1 MSRLRFAVRV
11 MRPLPFPDFSYS
23 FLRYIVVPDD
33 ASPPAGAC
41 VCMRGGIT
49 ETGLGGDEL
58 PDGILSFGVVSF
70 QKLLLGGRM
79 WYEERVV
86 ADIISDSAT

>member
-1 MSRLRFAVRV
+1 
-11 MRPLPFPDFSYS
+11 
-23 FLRYIVVPDD
+23 
-33 ASPPAGAC
+33 
-41 VCMRGGIT
+41 MRGGIT

-70 QKLLLGGRM
+70 QKLLLGGRT

>member
-1 MSRLRFAVRV
+1 
-11 MRPLPFPDFSYS
+11 
-23 FLRYIVVPDD
+23 
-33 ASPPAGAC
+33 
-41 VCMRGGIT
+41 MRGGIT

-70 QKLLLGGRM
+70 QKLLLGGQT

>member
-23 FLRYIVVPDD
+23 
-33 ASPPAGAC
+33 SPPAGAC
-41 VCMRGGIT
+41 VCIRGGIT

-70 QKLLLGGRM
+70 QKLLLGGWT

>member
-1 MSRLRFAVRV
+1 MCIRDRYKPDQRRGQRSEIQTFADTRSARCAAFAR
-11 MRPLPFPDFSYS
+11 RP
-23 FLRYIVVPDD
+23 
-33 ASPPAGAC
+33 ASG
-41 VCMRGGIT
+41 VDVYKRQ
-49 ETGLGGDEL
+49 GLGGDEL

-70 QKLLLGGRM
+70 QKLLLGGWT

>member
-1 MSRLRFAVRV
+1 
-11 MRPLPFPDFSYS
+11 
-23 FLRYIVVPDD
+23 
-33 ASPPAGAC
+33 
-41 VCMRGGIT
+41 MRGGIT
-49 ETGLGGDEL
+49 GTGLGGDEL

-70 QKLLLGGRM
+70 QKLLLGGQT

>member
-1 MSRLRFAVRV
+1 
-11 MRPLPFPDFSYS
+11 MRS
-23 FLRYIVVPDD
+23 IVVPAD

-58 PDGILSFGVVSF
+58 PDGFLSFGVVSF